1 MIFATPFESP
11 VYFGHPLGLVA
22 AIDSRQQLYF
32 ERVYVGTTVIRS
44 TPITERGLVY
54 LQEAGPLPSGC
65 THIHA
70 SITNIDRKTEAD
82 PVASTTVVQQ
92 KALFSTPFDSPV
104 LFAGYPVKLGIAIG
118 ETRQAL
124 FLDREYKAGST
135 TLEIRSDIITERGAM
150 SDFNIHHMPPPYG
163 TSKILVSIRNEYR
176 ATATA
181 LEYTI
186 QEHNQAEYN

>member
-1 MIFATPFESP
+1 MIFATSFESP

-54 LQEAGPLPSGC
+54 LQETGPLPSGC
-65 THIHA
+65 TAIHA

-82 PVASTTVVQQ
+82 PVVSTNTQQQ
-92 KALFSTPFDSPV
+92 KALFSTHMESPV
-104 LFAGYPVKLGIAIG
+104 LFSGYPVKLGIAIG
-118 ETRQAL
+118 NTRQAL
-124 FLDREYKAGST
+124 FLDREYKAGNT
-135 TLEIRSDIITERGAM
+135 TLEIRSDIINERASM
-150 SDFNIHHMPPPYG
+150 ADFSIHQSPPPYG
-163 TSKILVSIRNEYR
+163 TSRILVSIRNEYR
-176 ATATA
+176 PTATA